1 MAFSL
6 HSRGDIVS
14 YLEREGFYIRD
25 TEDTE
30 DLRAAAALHAQA
42 VAIQRSHVFRDV
54 MTNAERVLR
63 RATNPSNQDST
74 YGSMSGELSDDNE
87 LF

>member
-1 MAFSL
+1 MFSM
-6 HSRGDIVS
+6 HSRGDLIS
-14 YLEREGFYIRD
+14 YLHGEGFYVRD
-25 TEDTE
+25 TENTE

-42 VAIQRSHVFRDV
+42 VALQRSHVFRDV

-63 RATNPSNQDST
+63 RATQPSEFDTT
-74 YGSMSGELSDDNE
+74 YGSVGGALDDDNE

>member
-1 MAFSL
+1 MTFSV

-30 DLRAAAALHAQA
+30 DLRAAAAL
-42 VAIQRSHVFRDV
+42 
-54 MTNAERVLR
+54 RVSLP
-63 RATNPSNQDST
+63 ATPS
-74 YGSMSGELSDDNE
+74 
-87 LF
+87 

>member
-1 MAFSL
+1 MFSM

-14 YLEREGFYIRD
+14 YLEKEGFYIRD

-42 VAIQRSHVFRDV
+42 VAIQRSHAFRDV

-63 RATNPSNQDST
+63 RATNPSNLDTT
-74 YGSMSGELSDDNE
+74 YGSVSEALGDDNE